1 MNQSM
6 TWEPNRYLSFS
17 GERQQPALD
26 LMAAIDLDLGQARN
40 IVDLGC
46 GAGGNAA
53 ILRQRFPGAQ
63 ITGIDSSAEML
74 AEARQYR
81 DIDWDLADI
90 AAWCPETPVSLIF
103 SNAALHWLPAHEKLF
118 PRLLSYL
125 EPGGVL
131 AVQMPN
137 NFGAPTHQLIA
148 ATAMDGP
155 WADKLGPL
163 IKRSPVHSPGFY
175 YGLLSPLARSVRLW
189 QTEYIH
195 VLEGENPVAE
205 WTRGTAVKPFLD
217 ALEAGEKEAFFTA
230 YAERVAKA
238 YPPESDGRT
247 LLPFKR
253 MFILAVTD

>member
-6 TWEPNRYLSFS
+6 TWEPSRYLKFS

-26 LMAAIDLDLGQARN
+26 LMAAIDLEEPKN

-53 ILRQRFPGAQ
+53 ILRQRFPDAQ
-63 ITGIDSSAEML
+63 VTGVDSSAEML
-74 AEARQYR
+74 SEARQYR
-81 DIDWDLADI
+81 GIEWELADI
-90 AAWCPETPVSLIF
+90 AAWRPEQPVSLIF

-118 PRLLSYL
+118 PRLLSFL

-148 ATAMDGP
+148 ATATEGP
-155 WADKLGPL
+155 WADKLRPL
-163 IKRSPVHSPGFY
+163 IKSSPVGSPGFY
-175 YGLLSPLARSVRLW
+175 YGVLSPLTRSVRLW

-195 VLEGENPVAE
+195 VLQGENPVAD

-217 ALEAGEKEAFFTA
+217 ALEGREKEDFFTA
-230 YAERVAKA
+230 YADRIAKA

-253 MFILAVTD
+253 MFVLAVAD